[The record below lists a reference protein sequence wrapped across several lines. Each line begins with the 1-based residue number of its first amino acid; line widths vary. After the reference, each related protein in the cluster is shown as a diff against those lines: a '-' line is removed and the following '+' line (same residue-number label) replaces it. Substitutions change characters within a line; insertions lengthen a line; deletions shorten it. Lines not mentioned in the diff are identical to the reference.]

1 MSCSKEYE
9 GKVKNEC
16 DSEVLKRIEWIVS
29 QTVPTKTNNIE
40 IAKKK
45 KKKSKSQS
53 TSKDVSIKPE
63 KQQTQQAQQSQQI
76 QSKKKEKI
84 DDVFTVVT
92 KGAVIRNAI
101 SIQKIASPSLFEES
115 DPEEE
120 MPIPI
125 VIEDDDVAE
134 WNM

>member
-1 MSCSKEYE
+1 MNCSKEYE

-53 TSKDVSIKPE
+53 TSKDVPIKPE
-63 KQQTQQAQQSQQI
+63 KQQTQQVQQAQQI

-84 DDVFTVVT
+84 DDGFTVVT

-120 MPIPI
+120 MPVPI

>member
-1 MSCSKEYE
+1 MNCSKEYE

-63 KQQTQQAQQSQQI
+63 KQQTQHAQQVQQI

-84 DDVFTVVT
+84 DDGFTVVT

>member
-1 MSCSKEYE
+1 M
-9 GKVKNEC
+9 KNEC

-29 QTVPTKTNNIE
+29 QTVPTKTNSIE

-63 KQQTQQAQQSQQI
+63 KQQTQQAQQAQQI

-84 DDVFTVVT
+84 DDGFTVVT

>member
-1 MSCSKEYE
+1 MNCSKEYE

-53 TSKDVSIKPE
+53 TSKDVPIKPE
-63 KQQTQQAQQSQQI
+63 KQQTQQVQQAQQI

-84 DDVFTVVT
+84 DDGFTVVT

>member
-1 MSCSKEYE
+1 M
-9 GKVKNEC
+9 KNEC

-53 TSKDVSIKPE
+53 TSKDVPIKPE
-63 KQQTQQAQQSQQI
+63 KQQTQQTQQTQQI

-84 DDVFTVVT
+84 DDGFTVVT

>member
-1 MSCSKEYE
+1 MNCSKEYE
-9 GKVKNEC
+9 GKVKNGC
-16 DSEVLKRIEWIVS
+16 DSEILKRIEWIVS
-29 QTVPTKTNNIE
+29 QTVPTKTNNTE
-40 IAKKK
+40 IVKKK

-63 KQQTQQAQQSQQI
+63 KQQTQQI

-84 DDVFTVVT
+84 DDGFTVVT

-120 MPIPI
+120 MPVPI

>member
-1 MSCSKEYE
+1 M
-9 GKVKNEC
+9 KNEC

-63 KQQTQQAQQSQQI
+63 KQQTQQAQQVQQI

-84 DDVFTVVT
+84 DDEFTVVT

>member
-1 MSCSKEYE
+1 M
-9 GKVKNEC
+9 KNEC

-63 KQQTQQAQQSQQI
+63 KQQTQQAQQAQQI

-84 DDVFTVVT
+84 DDGFTVVT

>member
-1 MSCSKEYE
+1 M
-9 GKVKNEC
+9 KNEC

-63 KQQTQQAQQSQQI
+63 KQQTQQAQQAQQI

-84 DDVFTVVT
+84 DDGFTVVT

-101 SIQKIASPSLFEES
+101 SIQKITSPSLFEES

-120 MPIPI
+120 MPVPI

>member
-1 MSCSKEYE
+1 MNCSKEYE

-53 TSKDVSIKPE
+53 TSKDVPIKPE
-63 KQQTQQAQQSQQI
+63 KQQTQQAQQAQQI

-84 DDVFTVVT
+84 DDGFTVVT

-120 MPIPI
+120 MPVPI